1 MRATSC
7 TRHPNAHW
15 VNPCSK
21 AAPLALHLGLWAVC
35 AGRRFI
41 VPAALLVFIQ
51 DVCGLT
57 RKDLLCSSTLGCLTR
72 RVMAGE
78 RLRECAVDAIGPSAI
93 MLDDLIPEL
102 AHVGFLIFVVST
114 LARAFRPLQRAYI
127 GVALRENEVACVI
140 GAAAAEACGF
150 PDSPIPLPQRLL
162 AEGLGTAILV
172 ATVVGP
178 SVWPAEIKQSRFW
191 AIPFQ
196 RARSDRDHHHSRT
209 DIGCPFQP
217 GGNADLR
224 DPRRNALERIVP
236 VRSHPAS
243 LRRAGTVLAHL
254 V

>member
-127 GVALRENEVACVI
+127 GVALREN
-140 GAAAAEACGF
+140 G
-150 PDSPIPLPQRLL
+150 R
-162 AEGLGTAILV
+162 
-172 ATVVGP
+172 
-178 SVWPAEIKQSRFW
+178 SRV
-191 AIPFQ
+191 
-196 RARSDRDHHHSRT
+196 S
-209 DIGCPFQP
+209 
-217 GGNADLR
+217 LE
-224 DPRRNALERIVP
+224 PRPR
-236 VRSHPAS
+236 
-243 LRRAGTVLAHL
+243 RRAGSPIVTQPQYSYWTIYREISTKRGVPDPAAATGTEAEVRLAFADTYWVLNNRIGIFVTLPLRSLDQLTLQRQLDSIGKAKDAGDDPASAA
-254 V
+254 